1 MSTETTTLMT
11 DSAETTN
18 EGQPAS
24 TTTEQSATGA
34 ESQGQQQQATT
45 EQTAAEGDAD
55 TGKTDEANKPEGA
68 PESYTWGENTFDG
81 EVLTAF
87 SEVAKELNLSQDA
100 ASKVLDKMGP
110 VLQARQEAQFEA
122 ARTEWAETSKA
133 DKEFG
138 GEKLQENLGFAKRA
152 MDAYATPEL
161 KALLN
166 DTGLGNHPEVI
177 RFFVRAGKT
186 ISEDTVVTGAKGEGT
201 DIHNPKRLYRNSNMN

>member
-1 MSTETTTLMT
+1 MSNETTTLMT

-18 EGQPAS
+18 EGQTAS

-55 TGKTDEANKPEGA
+55 TGKTDEAKKPEGA
-68 PESYTWGENTFDG
+68 PESYEWGETQFDS

-87 SEVAKELNLSQDA
+87 SEVAKDLNLSQDA

-122 ARTEWAETSKA
+122 ARNEWAETSKA

-152 MDAYATPEL
+152 MDAYATQEL

-177 RFFVRAGKT
+177 RFFVKAGKA
-186 ISEDTVVTGAKGEGT
+186 ISEDTVVTGAKGAGT
-201 DIHNPKRLYRNSNMN
+201 ESYNPKRLYPNSNMN